1 MYRAGDSALPRGH
14 LRQVSSQLQ
23 ALRARG
29 PLGAPCDL
37 PVRLRQLGGHGQA
50 LAGPRDGG
58 RDAQAARAARVV
70 VVGAHLEVL
79 HVGRGQ
85 RHQGNRVEQAVESP
99 GVLVLQ
105 PGGAGV
111 LVAHDDDVVLLPVI
125 GQGTRDVELAGR
137 VAVLAVADERAVHP
151 DVEGR
156 REAVEAHSHAA
167 ARVQGL
173 RHGLV
178 QCEGTAVD
186 SDAAVTGGGG
196 GLRVL
201 VPIPGHLDV
210 DVCRWPQSLGFKRG
224 GDGHC
229 MHVPLS
235 ERTGGVLQRHAR
247 ARGQRHLPG
256 AVEALAGAVERC
268 AERALSRLTAKAC
281 GSWSQ
286 AGSGVW
292 IRVVRDMETSERA
305 TLRMER
311 TCSTTRVTGCF
322 DERN

>member
-1 MYRAGDSALPRGH
+1 M
-14 LRQVSSQLQ
+14 
-23 ALRARG
+23 
-29 PLGAPCDL
+29 
-37 PVRLRQLGGHGQA
+37 
-50 LAGPRDGG
+50 
-58 RDAQAARAARVV
+58 V

-85 RHQGNRVEQAVESP
+85 RHQADRAEQAVESP

-111 LVAHDDDVVLLPVI
+111 LVAHDDDVVLLPVV

-173 RHGLV
+173 CHGLV
-178 QCEGTAVD
+178 QGEGTAVD

-210 DVCRWPQSLGFKRG
+210 DVSRGPQSLGFKRG

-256 AVEALAGAVERC
+256 AVEALCGSAAVRC
-268 AERALSRLTAKAC
+268 EERARQSIDSEGLRISGARPGRAC
-281 GSWSQ
+281 G
-286 AGSGVW
+286 
-292 IRVVRDMETSERA
+292 
-305 TLRMER
+305 
-311 TCSTTRVTGCF
+311 
-322 DERN
+322 